1 MSALGRLSH
10 LEWGGCKPS
19 RRESHESRQAS
30 RLANGLPSIS
40 TARLGGC
47 ATVCSIHVPQ
57 DRLALSNEPP
67 MKCMSSANRSSVA
80 HTAMTP
86 LSDGGGEAAA
96 CSAAMPPQEHPRST
110 TCPSHLRRDCRMH
123 PQLRSQ
129 SHIHTPALHQP
140 CLLVFISNHRYDSG
154 ALGCSAR
161 SSSHKPEEITNMFR
175 ATHHA
180 CCAAHSTASFR
191 SCKPW
196 LLYSSSRW
204 PSLSPLPRLSR
215 RTHAKPCPAR

>member
-1 MSALGRLSH
+1 MRTLLAAAESRGTEFTYPPAAAPPTANTGTRGAPPGTILRLLLLQYSMSALGRLSH

-30 RLANGLPSIS
+30 RLANGLPSMS

-80 HTAMTP
+80 QTAMTP

-96 CSAAMPPQEHPRST
+96 CSAAMPPQEQPRST
-110 TCPSHLRRDCRMH
+110 TCPS
-123 PQLRSQ
+123 
-129 SHIHTPALHQP
+129 
-140 CLLVFISNHRYDSG
+140 
-154 ALGCSAR
+154 
-161 SSSHKPEEITNMFR
+161 
-175 ATHHA
+175 HHA

-215 RTHAKPCPAR
+215 RTHANPCPAR